1 MPRSPRKPM
10 TRKRRTVEE
19 ARGEILDAAE
29 AVLRKDGPSAIRLQD
44 VAAAVGMSHPTVLH
58 HFGSREGL
66 LEAVVAR
73 AREGLHFGLLEEVKD
88 GPPGPATVK
97 QLLDRVATSMRSGRG
112 RTFLQLVLSGHGNGL
127 AGLQLGV
134 LIDAIHEK
142 RRAIWA
148 ERGKKKPSLESTQ
161 FVVTL
166 AALALLSLSVLEEG
180 TPKEVLDVPKFQ
192 SWLAKVLHQLVENE
206 G

>member
-1 MPRSPRKPM
+1 M

-19 ARGEILDAAE
+19 ARSEILDAAE
-29 AVLRKDGPSAIRLQD
+29 AVLRRDGPSAIRLQD
-44 VAAAVGMSHPTVLH
+44 VAAAVGVSHPTVLH

-66 LEAVVAR
+66 LDAVVAR
-73 AREGLHFGLLEEVKD
+73 AREGLHFGLLEGVKE
-88 GPPGPATVK
+88 GSPGPATVK
-97 QLLDRVATSMRSGRG
+97 QLVDRVATSMRSGRG

-142 RRAIWA
+142 RKAIWA
-148 ERGKKKPSLESTQ
+148 EQGKKKPGIESTQ
-161 FVVTL
+161 FMVTL